1 MVHSN
6 LEKIK
11 SSLKAGL
18 TISTQEISKLYW
30 FLIKLSTKHNR
41 EEIDKPMLHMKT
53 QFLRVT
59 YGLNV
64 CGMIIIIKDRPGSP
78 SSRA

>member
-11 SSLKAGL
+11 SFLKAGL
-18 TISTQEISKLYW
+18 TISTQEISNLYW

-41 EEIDKPMLHMKT
+41 EEIDKPML
-53 QFLRVT
+53 T
-59 YGLNV
+59 Y
-64 CGMIIIIKDRPGSP
+64 GMIIIIKDMPWP
-78 SSRA
+78 